1 MRARPRCER
10 CGEGRSSTRWR
21 TEPREIRLIL
31 VIDLDAEPING
42 SLETPDGRS
51 RGFLGWIGLAA
62 TLNAIREADAEDT

>member
-1 MRARPRCER
+1 MRTLRRGPIIDAMA
-10 CGEGRSSTRWR
+10 

-62 TLNAIREADAEDT
+62 TLNAICEADAEDT